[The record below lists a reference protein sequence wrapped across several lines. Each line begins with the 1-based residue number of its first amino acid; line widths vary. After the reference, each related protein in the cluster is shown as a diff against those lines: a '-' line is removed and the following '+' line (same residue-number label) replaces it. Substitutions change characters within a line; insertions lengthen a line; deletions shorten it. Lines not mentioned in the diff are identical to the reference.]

1 MLQVVWFKRDL
12 RISDHIPLQRA
23 AALGPLLCLYVI
35 EPMLWQQTDRSAR
48 HAHFIV
54 QSLLSLH
61 KSLRA
66 LGGALT
72 VVRGDIIDQLNA
84 IVAIEPFALHAH
96 EETGSNWTYARDIAV
111 ARWCRSKSIGFTE
124 YQQFGV
130 VRRLQDRNGWARQ
143 WLRFVQHPIMD
154 APPVVTFARVALDAV
169 AIATLLTAINNSSE
183 RHGNALNALFYGHL
197 HGICIDTLSAFQTGG
212 RKAALDAIG
221 SFLGVR
227 GQRYHREL
235 SSPLTAYESC
245 SRLSTHLAYGTISM
259 AETFQ
264 ASNARRAWLAD
275 EAREHAAHPQH
286 PIHASATQWTRAT
299 VAFESRLA
307 WHCHFIQKLE
317 TEPQFEFT
325 NMHSAFNGVR
335 EPEFNHA
342 YFAAWANGQTGYPF
356 IDACMRALQ
365 HTGWL
370 NFRMRAMLV
379 SFAAYPL
386 WLHWFEPAQHLAR
399 LFTDYETGIHYAQ
412 MQMQSGTT
420 GINTMRVYNPI
431 KQGQEHDPAGIFIRR
446 WVPELQDLQGVFI
459 HTPWL
464 APPMLL
470 LQAGVALGGNY
481 PEPIVDFASAVRT
494 AKARMA
500 AVHKDAGFGME
511 ADAIQNAHGSRRS
524 GMTAS
529 QRGVRGKVKITL
541 PMASEQQ
548 LGFDFG

>member
-1 MLQVVWFKRDL
+1 MLQVIWFKRDL

-23 AALGPLLCLYVI
+23 AASGPVLCLYVI
-35 EPMLWQQTDRSAR
+35 EPALWQQTDRSAR

-61 KSLRA
+61 KSLRE

-72 VVRGDIIDQLNA
+72 VVRGDVITQLEA
-84 IVAIEPFALHAH
+84 IAATQPFALHAH
-96 EETGSNWTYARDIAV
+96 EETGSKWTFARDIAV
-111 ARWCRSKSIGFTE
+111 TRWSRSRSINFTE

-130 VRRLQDRNGWARQ
+130 VRRLQDRNGWAQQ
-143 WLRFVQHPIMD
+143 WLRFAQHPIMD
-154 APPVVTFARVALDAV
+154 APPSITFASIALDTV
-169 AIATLLTAINNSSE
+169 PIATLLAALNDSQDS
-183 RHGNALNALFYGHL
+183 ALNALFYGHL
-197 HGICIDTLSAFQTGG
+197 QGIGVDDFNAFQTGG
-212 RKAALDAIG
+212 RKAALDTIG
-221 SFLGVR
+221 SFLTLR

-245 SRLSTHLAYGTISM
+245 SRLSTHLAYGTISI

-275 EAREHAAHPQH
+275 EVHEHAAHPMH
-286 PIHASATQWTRAT
+286 PVHTSATQWARAT
-299 VAFESRLA
+299 TAFESRLA

-317 TEPQFEFT
+317 TEPQFEFE
-325 NMHSAFNGVR
+325 NMHSAFNRVR
-335 EPEFNHA
+335 EPEFSHA
-342 YFAAWANGQTGYPF
+342 YFQAWATGQTGYPF
-356 IDACMRALQ
+356 VDACMRALQ

-386 WLHWFEPAQHLAR
+386 WLHWREPAQHLAR
-399 LFTDYETGIHYAQ
+399 LFTDYETGIHYSQ

-446 WVPELQDLQGVFI
+446 WVPELQGLQGNSI

-464 APPMLL
+464 APAMILA
-470 LQAGVALGGNY
+470 QSGVVLGSNY
-481 PEPIVDFASAVRT
+481 PKPIVDFVSAVRE

-500 AVHKDAGFGME
+500 AVTHDADFGTE
-511 ADAIQNAHGSRRS
+511 ANAIQNAHGSRKS

-529 QRGVRGKVKITL
+529 QRGVRGKVWGKAATSNISDL
-541 PMASEQQ
+541 Q

>member
-1 MLQVVWFKRDL
+1 MLQVIWFKRDL

-23 AALGPLLCLYVI
+23 AALGPVLCLYVI
-35 EPMLWQQTDRSAR
+35 EPALWQQTDRSAR

-61 KSLRA
+61 KSLRE

-72 VVRGDIIDQLNA
+72 VVRGDIITHLEA
-84 IVAIEPFALHAH
+84 IAASQPFALHAH

-111 ARWCRSKSIGFTE
+111 THWCRNKAFSFTE
-124 YQQFGV
+124 HQQFGV

-143 WLRFVQHPIMD
+143 WLRFVQHPIVD
-154 APPVVTFARVALDAV
+154 APPVITFASVALDAV
-169 AIATLLTAINNSSE
+169 PITTLLTAVNDMQ
-183 RHGNALNALFYGHL
+183 GNALNALFYGHL
-197 HGICIDTLSAFQTGG
+197 HGIGVDTLSAFQIGG
-212 RKAALDAIG
+212 RKAALDTIG
-221 SFLGVR
+221 SFLSVR

-264 ASNARRAWLAD
+264 ASNARRAWLGD
-275 EAREHAAHPQH
+275 EVREHAAQAQH
-286 PIHASATQWTRAT
+286 PVHTSATQWARAT
-299 VAFESRLA
+299 TAFESRLA

-317 TEPQFEFT
+317 TEPQFEFE
-325 NMHSAFNGVR
+325 NMHSAFNSVR
-335 EPEFNHA
+335 EPEFNRA
-342 YFAAWANGQTGYPF
+342 YFHAWATGQTGYPF
-356 IDACMRALQ
+356 VDACMRALQ

-386 WLHWFEPAQHLAR
+386 WLHWREPAQHLAR
-399 LFTDYETGIHYAQ
+399 LFTDYETGIHYSQ

-446 WVPELQDLQGVFI
+446 WVPELQGLQGDFI

-464 APPMLL
+464 APPMILA
-470 LQAGVALGGNY
+470 QSGVMLGSDY
-481 PEPIVDFASAVRT
+481 PEPIVDFTSAVRE

-500 AVHKDAGFGME
+500 AVHHAAGFGAE
-511 ADAIQNAHGSRRS
+511 ANAIQNAHGSRKS
-524 GMTAS
+524 GMTAT
-529 QRGVRGKVKITL
+529 QRGVRAKVKKAL
-541 PMASEQQ
+541 PVADEQQ
-548 LGFDFG
+548 LGFDFE